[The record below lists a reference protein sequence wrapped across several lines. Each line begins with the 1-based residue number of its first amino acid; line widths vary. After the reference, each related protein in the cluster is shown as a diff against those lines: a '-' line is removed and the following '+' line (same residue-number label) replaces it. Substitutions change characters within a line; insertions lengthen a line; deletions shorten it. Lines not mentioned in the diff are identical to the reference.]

1 MRDDDAYVDEE
12 MEPDPEL
19 NRITN
24 EIIGAA
30 IEVHRH
36 LGPGQLEIAYERS
49 LAIEFTQRG
58 IPFVR
63 QHPIEVNYKGHRVG
77 QGRLDF
83 LVYDMVILDVK
94 AVESYTRTFTAQMI
108 FYLRTTEKKLGL
120 VINFNVGLL
129 KDGIRRIAL

>member
-1 MRDDDAYVDEE
+1 MGENDAYVDEE

-30 IEVHRH
+30 IEVHRL
-36 LGPGQLEIAYERS
+36 LGPGQLEIVYERS
-49 LAIEFTQRG
+49 LAIEFTRRG
-58 IPFVR
+58 IPFLR
-63 QHPIEVNYKGHRVG
+63 QHPIDVYYKGERVG
-77 QGRLDF
+77 SGRLDF
-83 LVYDMVILDVK
+83 LVYGKVILDVK

-120 VINFNVGLL
+120 IINFNVGLL